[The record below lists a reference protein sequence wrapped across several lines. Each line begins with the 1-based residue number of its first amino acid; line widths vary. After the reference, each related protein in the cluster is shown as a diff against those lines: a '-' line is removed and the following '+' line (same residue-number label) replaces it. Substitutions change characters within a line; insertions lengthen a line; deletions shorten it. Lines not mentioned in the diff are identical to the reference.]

1 MKNIY
6 VLCGFIVSIYYLID
20 FELCFI
26 AFLLFIL
33 L

>member
-1 MKNIY
+1 MFY
-6 VLCGFIVSIYYLID
+6 VVFIVSIYYLID